1 MRVLLISPSP
11 ELPGGIARWTKHVLN
26 YYEEHK
32 ESCKLD
38 YLCATQCEYS
48 VKRNYFY
55 RFYVG
60 ILNYVQVIFKFRS
73 RLLQLHYDV
82 VHITTSASI
91 SLLKDLCLINI
102 AKYYNVKS
110 IVHFRFGRIPEL
122 VEKKNWEWKLLKR
135 VVCQADV
142 VITLDIRSYVALVS
156 MGFKNVENLPNPLSN
171 NILKNIE
178 RNNSVIV
185 QSRRI
190 VFVGQMLETKGVYEL
205 VKVCSE
211 IPDIK
216 LEMYGAIPD
225 GMRNKLLRVAGINV
239 ENWLDIVGE
248 IDYDLVINKM
258 MACSVFVLPTYS
270 EGFPNVILESMA
282 CGCAIVASNVGAIPE
297 MLAVDSQRPCGIC
310 IEPRNKIELKKAI
323 EFVLDHPDIAREYG
337 ERAKERVF
345 NEYSIDSVWLRMVKI
360 WKDSLVEKIVH

>member
-1 MRVLLISPSP
+1 MRVLLVSPSP
-11 ELPGGIARWTKHVLN
+11 KLPGGIARWTKHVLS

-32 ESCKLD
+32 ETCKLD
-38 YLCATQCEYS
+38 YLCTTQCKYS
-48 VKRNYFY
+48 VKRNYLY

-60 ILNYVQVIFKFRS
+60 MLNYVQVIFKFRS
-73 RLLQLHYDV
+73 RLLQINYDV

-102 AKYYNVKS
+102 AKYFNVKS

-135 VVCQADV
+135 VVYQADV
-142 VITLDIRSYVALVS
+142 VITLDMRSYTALVS
-156 MGFKNVENLPNPLSN
+156 MGFGNVKNLPNPLSN
-171 NILKNIE
+171 SILKHVEQSDN
-178 RNNSVIV
+178 VIV

-211 IPDIK
+211 IPDVK

-225 GMRNKLLRVAGINV
+225 GMRSKLLRVAGTNA

-248 IDYDLVINKM
+248 IDYDLVIDKM

-282 CGCAIVASNVGAIPE
+282 CGCAIIASNVGAIPE
-297 MLAVDSQRPCGIC
+297 MLAINSQKPCGIC
-310 IEPRNKIELKKAI
+310 IEPRNKKELKKAI
-323 EFVLDHPDIAREYG
+323 EFILDHPDIAQEYG
-337 ERAKERVF
+337 KRAKERVF
-345 NEYSIDSVWLRMVKI
+345 REYSIDSVWLRMVKI
-360 WKDSLVEKIVH
+360 WKDSLIEKIVH